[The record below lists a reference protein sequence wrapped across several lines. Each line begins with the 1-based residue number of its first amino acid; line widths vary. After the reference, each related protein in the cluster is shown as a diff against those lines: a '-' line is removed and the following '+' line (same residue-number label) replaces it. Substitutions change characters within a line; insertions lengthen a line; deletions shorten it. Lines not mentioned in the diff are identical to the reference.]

1 MPAGFPP
8 SPLQCMEMKIKLINL
23 SCTSNLCFAEEDNDS
38 IYLKFLLEYNFLNYF
53 HGE

>member
-1 MPAGFPP
+1 MYIE
-8 SPLQCMEMKIKLINL
+8 LM
-23 SCTSNLCFAEEDNDS
+23 LCGGDNDS